1 MADVLRK
8 EEVMD
13 ELYVGLVL
21 VPTLIGALAAVA
33 CALLGNFLILRKQS
47 LMGDA
52 VSHVVLPGIV
62 VAFIVSGSMSVG
74 PMLIGAAAA
83 ALISALLIE
92 LVRNLGKVEPGA
104 AMGVVFTSLFAL
116 GVVLLEQS
124 ETRNIHFDV
133 QHALYGN
140 LESLVWL
147 AGTQAGA
154 LFDPEAL
161 ADLPPQLGRLVF
173 SLLAVCLFLLFFWR
187 QLVVS
192 TFDPVFAQA
201 LGVPVRFI
209 GAALISLVA
218 IVAVTA
224 FEAVGA
230 IITIAMLICP
240 AAAARLMTNRLI
252 PQLAWSVLFALASA
266 VAGFWAAGS
275 GMALLGSGF
284 SVSAAGMIAAVS
296 GIILAICAIAA
307 PQRMGARS

>member
-1 MADVLRK
+1 
-8 EEVMD
+8 MD
-13 ELYVGLVL
+13 EYYLGLVL
-21 VPTLIGALAAVA
+21 VPTLIGVLAAVS
-33 CALLGNFLILRKQS
+33 CALLGNFLVLRKQS

-62 VAFIVSGSMSVG
+62 VAFIATGSMAVA
-74 PMLIGAAAA
+74 PMLLGAAVA

-104 AMGVVFTSLFAL
+104 AMGVVFTALFAL

-124 ETRNIHFDV
+124 DTRNVHFDV
-133 QHALYGN
+133 EHALYGN

-147 AGTQAGA
+147 DGTGLSA
-154 LFDPEAL
+154 LFDSQAL
-161 ADLPPQLGRLVF
+161 ADLPPQLGRLAMATV
-173 SLLAVCLFLLFFWR
+173 VVVLFVVFFWR

-201 LGVPVRFI
+201 SGVPVRFI
-209 GAALISLVA
+209 GATLISLVA
-218 IVAVTA
+218 VVAVTA

-240 AAAARLMTNRLI
+240 AAAARLMTNRLV
-252 PQLAWSVLFALASA
+252 PQLLWSVLFAIVSA
-266 VAGFWAAGS
+266 VVGFWAAGS
-275 GMALLGSGF
+275 GMELIGSGF

-296 GIILAICAIAA
+296 GIILGLCACIG
-307 PQRMGARS
+307 PQRMGALA

>member
-1 MADVLRK
+1 MIDG
-8 EEVMD
+8 
-13 ELYVGLVL
+13 LYIGLVL
-21 VPTLIGALAAVA
+21 VPMLIGVLAAVS
-33 CALLGNFLILRKQS
+33 CALLGNFLVLRKQS

-62 VAFIVSGSMSVG
+62 VAFIFTGSISVG
-74 PMLIGAAAA
+74 PMLLGAAAA
-83 ALISALLIE
+83 ALISAVLIE

-104 AMGVVFTSLFAL
+104 AMGVVFTALFAL

-124 ETRNIHFDV
+124 DTRNVHFDV
-133 QHALYGN
+133 EHALYGN

-147 AGTQAGA
+147 SGMDAAS
-154 LFDPEAL
+154 LFDRQAL
-161 ADLPPQLGRLVF
+161 AELPPQLGRLV
-173 SLLAVCLFLLFFWR
+173 LALIAVIVFLVVFWR

-201 LGVPVRFI
+201 AGVPVRFV

-240 AAAARLMTNRLI
+240 AAAARLMTNRLL
-252 PQLAWSVLFALASA
+252 PQILWSVLFAVISG
-266 VAGFWAAGS
+266 VVGFWASGS
-275 GMALLGSGF
+275 GMELIGSGF
-284 SVSAAGMIAAVS
+284 SVSAAGMIATVS
-296 GIILAICAIAA
+296 GLILAICAVCA
-307 PQRMGARS
+307 PQRKGAVGL

>member
-1 MADVLRK
+1 MGG
-8 EEVMD
+8 
-13 ELYVGLVL
+13 LYIGLVL
-21 VPTLIGALAAVA
+21 VPMAIGALAAVS
-33 CALLGNFLILRKQS
+33 CALLGNFLVLRKQS

-62 VAFIVSGSMSVG
+62 VAFIITGSITVW
-74 PMLIGAAAA
+74 PMLLGAAAA

-104 AMGVVFTSLFAL
+104 AMGVVFTALFAL

-124 ETRNIHFDV
+124 NTREVHFDV
-133 QHALYGN
+133 EHALYGN

-147 AGTQAGA
+147 SGIDAKA
-154 LFDPEAL
+154 LLDPAAL
-161 ADLPPQLGRLVF
+161 ADLPPQLGRVAFTLVVVLVF
-173 SLLAVCLFLLFFWR
+173 LAVFWR

-201 LGVPVRFI
+201 AGVPVRFI

-240 AAAARLMTNRLI
+240 AAAARLMTNRLL
-252 PQLAWSVLFALASA
+252 PQLWWSVLFAFVSA

-275 GMALLGSGF
+275 GMALIGSGF
-284 SVSAAGMIAAVS
+284 SVSAAGMIATVS
-296 GIILAICAIAA
+296 GLILAICAIAA
-307 PQRMGARS
+307 PQRRGAAS

>member
-1 MADVLRK
+1 
-8 EEVMD
+8 MD
-13 ELYVGLVL
+13 GLYIGLVL
-21 VPTLIGALAAVA
+21 VPMLIGVLAAIS
-33 CALLGNFLILRKQS
+33 CALLGNFLVLRKQS

-62 VAFIVSGSMSVG
+62 IAFIFTGSMSVG
-74 PMLIGAAAA
+74 PMLLGAAAA

-104 AMGVVFTSLFAL
+104 AMGVVFTALFAL

-124 ETRNIHFDV
+124 DTRDIHFDV
-133 QHALYGN
+133 EHALYGN

-147 AGTQAGA
+147 SGMDAAS
-154 LFDPEAL
+154 LLDPEAL
-161 ADLPPQLGRLVF
+161 ADLPPQLGRLA
-173 SLLAVCLFLLFFWR
+173 LALVAVVAFLVFFWR

-192 TFDPVFAQA
+192 TFDPVFAHA
-201 LGVPVRFI
+201 SGVPVRFV

-252 PQLAWSVLFALASA
+252 PQILWSVLFALISA

-275 GMALLGSGF
+275 GMELIGSGF

-296 GIILAICAIAA
+296 GIILALCAAAA
-307 PQRMGARS
+307 PQRKGALS

>member
-1 MADVLRK
+1 
-8 EEVMD
+8 MD
-13 ELYVGLVL
+13 EYYLGLVV
-21 VPTLIGALAAVA
+21 VPTLIGVLAAVA
-33 CALLGNFLILRKQS
+33 CALLGNFLVLRKQS

-62 VAFIVSGSMSVG
+62 VAFIATGSMAVA
-74 PMLIGAAAA
+74 PMLLGAAIA
-83 ALISALLIE
+83 ALISAFLIE

-104 AMGVVFTSLFAL
+104 AMGVVFTALFAL

-124 ETRNIHFDV
+124 DTRDVHFDV
-133 QHALYGN
+133 EHALYGN

-147 AGTQAGA
+147 DGTGISA
-154 LFDPEAL
+154 LFDRQAL

-173 SLLAVCLFLLFFWR
+173 ALVAVVLFVVFFWR
-187 QLVVS
+187 HLVVS

-201 LGVPVRFI
+201 SGVPVRFI

-218 IVAVTA
+218 VVAVTA

-240 AAAARLMTNRLI
+240 ASAARLMTNRLI
-252 PQLAWSVLFALASA
+252 PQLLWSVLFATVSA
-266 VAGFWAAGS
+266 VVGFWAAGG
-275 GMALLGSGF
+275 GMALIGSGF

-296 GIILAICAIAA
+296 GIILGLCACFA
-307 PQRMGARS
+307 PQRKGALA

>member
-1 MADVLRK
+1 MGD
-8 EEVMD
+8 
-13 ELYVGLVL
+13 LYIGLVL
-21 VPTLIGALAAVA
+21 VPMTIGALAAVS
-33 CALLGNFLILRKQS
+33 CALLGNFLVLRKQS

-62 VAFIVSGSMSVG
+62 VAFILTGSISVG
-74 PMLIGAAAA
+74 PMLLGAAAA

-104 AMGVVFTSLFAL
+104 AMGVVFTALFAL

-124 ETRNIHFDV
+124 NTREVHFDV
-133 QHALYGN
+133 EHALYGN

-147 AGTQAGA
+147 SGMDAGS
-154 LFDPEAL
+154 LFNRAAL
-161 ADLPPQLGRLVF
+161 ADLPPQLGRLV
-173 SLLAVCLFLLFFWR
+173 LALAAVLIFLVVFWR
-187 QLVVS
+187 PLVVS

-201 LGVPVRFI
+201 AGVPVRFI

-252 PQLAWSVLFALASA
+252 PQLLWSVLFALLSA
-266 VAGFWAAGS
+266 VVGFWAAGS
-275 GMALLGSGF
+275 GMALIGSGF

-296 GIILAICAIAA
+296 GAILAVCAFAA
-307 PQRMGARS
+307 PQRRGAVN

>member
-1 MADVLRK
+1 MGDF
-8 EEVMD
+8 
-13 ELYVGLVL
+13 YIGLVL
-21 VPTLIGALAAVA
+21 VPTTIGALAAVS
-33 CALLGNFLILRKQS
+33 CALLGNFLVLRKQS

-62 VAFIVSGSMSVG
+62 VAFILTGSISVG
-74 PMLIGAAAA
+74 PMLLGAAAA

-104 AMGVVFTSLFAL
+104 AMGVVFTALFAL

-124 ETRNIHFDV
+124 DTRQVHFDV
-133 QHALYGN
+133 EHALYGN

-147 AGTQAGA
+147 SGMDAQS
-154 LFDPEAL
+154 LFDRQAL
-161 ADLPPQLGRLVF
+161 ADLPPQLGRLA
-173 SLLAVCLFLLFFWR
+173 LALVAVLLFLLAFWR

-201 LGVPVRFI
+201 AGVPVRFV
-209 GAALISLVA
+209 GAALITLVA

-252 PQLAWSVLFALASA
+252 PQLLWSVFFALLSA

-275 GMALLGSGF
+275 GMALIGSGF

-296 GIILAICAIAA
+296 GVILAICAFAA
-307 PQRMGARS
+307 PQRRGAAG

>member
-1 MADVLRK
+1 MGNF
-8 EEVMD
+8 
-13 ELYVGLVL
+13 YIGLVL
-21 VPTLIGALAAVA
+21 VPMTIGALAAVS
-33 CALLGNFLILRKQS
+33 CALLGNFLVLRKQS

-62 VAFIVSGSMSVG
+62 VAFILTGSISVG
-74 PMLIGAAAA
+74 PMLLGAAAA

-104 AMGVVFTSLFAL
+104 AMGVVFTALFAL

-124 ETRNIHFDV
+124 DTRQVHFDV
-133 QHALYGN
+133 EHALYGN

-147 AGTQAGA
+147 SGMDAQS
-154 LFDPEAL
+154 LFDRQAL
-161 ADLPPQLGRLVF
+161 ADLPPQLGRLA
-173 SLLAVCLFLLFFWR
+173 LALVAVLLFLLAFWR

-201 LGVPVRFI
+201 AGVPVRFV
-209 GAALISLVA
+209 GAALITLVA

-252 PQLAWSVLFALASA
+252 PQLLWSVFFALLSA

-275 GMALLGSGF
+275 GMALIGSGF

-296 GIILAICAIAA
+296 GVILAICAFAA
-307 PQRMGARS
+307 PQRRGAAG

>member
-1 MADVLRK
+1 MGDF
-8 EEVMD
+8 
-13 ELYVGLVL
+13 YIGLVL
-21 VPTLIGALAAVA
+21 VPMTIGALAAVS
-33 CALLGNFLILRKQS
+33 CALLGNFLVLRKQS

-62 VAFIVSGSMSVG
+62 VAFIVTGSISVW
-74 PMLIGAAAA
+74 PMLLGAAAA

-104 AMGVVFTSLFAL
+104 AMGVVFTALFAL

-124 ETRNIHFDV
+124 DTRQVHFDV
-133 QHALYGN
+133 EHALYGN

-147 AGTQAGA
+147 SGMDAQS
-154 LFDPEAL
+154 LFDRQAL
-161 ADLPPQLGRLVF
+161 ADLPPQLARLA
-173 SLLAVCLFLLFFWR
+173 LALVAVVIFLIAFWR

-201 LGVPVRFI
+201 TGVPVRLV

-252 PQLAWSVLFALASA
+252 PQLLWSVLFALLSA
-266 VAGFWAAGS
+266 VVGFWAAGS
-275 GMALLGSGF
+275 GMALIGSGF

-296 GIILAICAIAA
+296 GIILAACALAA
-307 PQRMGARS
+307 PQRRGAAG